1 MKRIILLRH
10 GEVDISNYKSISS
23 IEFGKWIV
31 EYDNSDIKSSF
42 LKKDEVREVLDE
54 ADILICSK
62 LKRSTQSLGIFDKV
76 AFETSDIFNEAQLPY
91 FNSSLLKLNPK
102 VWLVFFR
109 ILWFFG
115 YSGNCESYKKTKTR
129 AKLAAKRLL
138 QLVQENNTIVLVGH
152 GIMNKFIQKE
162 LILLNCMESKKSHG
176 NNWDYS
182 VLELKI

>member
-10 GEVDISNYKSISS
+10 GKVDISNYKSISS
-23 IEFGKWIV
+23 TEFGKWIV
-31 EYDNSDIKSSF
+31 EYDNSNIKSSF
-42 LKKDEVREVLDE
+42 LKKDEVREVLDD

-91 FNSSLLKLNPK
+91 FDSSLLKISPK

-115 YSGNCESYKKTKTR
+115 YSGNCESLKKTKQR
-129 AKLAAKRLL
+129 AFKAANRLME
-138 QLVQENNTIVLVGH
+138 VSNENKTVVLVGH
-152 GIMNKFIQKE
+152 GIMNKLIRKE
-162 LILLNCMESKKSHG
+162 LLLKKYEENKKAGSD
-176 NNWDYS
+176 NWDYS
-182 VLELKI
+182 VFERK

>member
-23 IEFGKWIV
+23 TEFGKWIIQ
-31 EYDNSDIKSSF
+31 YDNADIKSSF
-42 LKKDEVREVLDE
+42 LKKEEVREVLDD

-62 LKRSTQSLGIFDKV
+62 LKRSAQSLGIFNKV

-91 FNSSLLKLNPK
+91 FNSSLLKLSPK

-115 YSGNCESYKKTKTR
+115 YSGNSESYKNTKKR
-129 AKLAAKRLL
+129 ANIAAKKLI

-152 GIMNKFIQKE
+152 GIMNKLIQKE
-162 LILLNCMESKKSHG
+162 LILLNCMESKKSQG
-176 NNWDYS
+176 KNWDYS
-182 VLELKI
+182 ILELKI